1 MKPVQ
6 WDRFKQVMDRFRDDG
21 GIVLVVDDDEDA
33 RKRIRA
39 PLSAT
44 TGQWWRPADG
54 QQALDQVAA
63 AVPTMVLLD
72 LVMPVMDGFA
82 FDLVPAAARLCR
94 GSGGGADGERSH
106 LGRPQASAR
115 RQSDPEQRQY

>member
-6 WDRFKQVMDRFRDDG
+6 WDRFKQAMDRFRDDG

-44 TGQWWRPADG
+44 TGRWWR
-54 QQALDQVAA
+54 
-63 AVPTMVLLD
+63 
-72 LVMPVMDGFA
+72 
-82 FDLVPAAARLCR
+82 RLT
-94 GSGGGADGERSH
+94 GSRRPIKS
-106 LGRPQASAR
+106 RPQYPRWFSSISSCR
-115 RQSDPEQRQY
+115 